1 MGYSKQSNILH
12 LFIYI
17 SRSQKPKPLTLKA
30 ERNTTLP
37 WVHWLLGAPD
47 WAGPGPGQGCT
58 SFPHKEVACG
68 LGGPVLWS
76 TDARASII
84 SSLDH
89 RHPAQPGTRAGPWQ
103 PTWGLSQGQELLA
116 AAAPAVW

>member
-1 MGYSKQSNILH
+1 MDIQNKRNVLH

-17 SRSQKPKPLTLKA
+17 SQKPKSLTLKA

-37 WVHWLLGAPD
+37 RVPWPLGAL
-47 WAGPGPGQGCT
+47 T
-58 SFPHKEVACG
+58 G
-68 LGGPVLWS
+68 LDLALGRGAHPFHTKKWPVVCGGPVLWS
-76 TDARASII
+76 TDAHASVI
-84 SSLDH
+84 SNLDH

-116 AAAPAVW
+116 AAAPAVR